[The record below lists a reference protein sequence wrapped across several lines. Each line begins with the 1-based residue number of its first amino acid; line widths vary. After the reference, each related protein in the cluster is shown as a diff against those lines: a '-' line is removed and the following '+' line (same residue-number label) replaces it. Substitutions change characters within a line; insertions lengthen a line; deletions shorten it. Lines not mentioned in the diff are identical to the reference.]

1 MAKTTT
7 KLSSIDAQKIVD
19 DLEVRRADSAAQAAA
34 DQREIE
40 SIALAAHT
48 GDQRAAAKLET
59 IRERELRRQ
68 LDLTGIDA
76 ALTAAKRNVE
86 AAKATEDAA
95 EMKQNAEEAKVVV
108 DRIDSLF
115 ASADT
120 HFKQAMDALAAADK
134 RIEELHRLGFTF
146 PTAIQVR
153 TNALFALETY
163 LMALPQY
170 WWRELAHGSVR
181 YLAPHHRRSFS
192 KFWTDVST
200 NLSRE
205 IANRLGESTNKERG
219 AA

>member
-34 DQREIE
+34 DQREME

-86 AAKATEDAA
+86 SAKANEAA
-95 EMKQNAEEAKVVV
+95 AGPKRGAGEARVIV

-120 HFKQAMDALAAADK
+120 HFKQAFDALKAADD
-134 RIEELHRLGFTF
+134 RIEQLHRLGFPH
-146 PTAIQVR
+146 PTAIQFR
-153 TNALFALETY
+153 ANAIYALETSLMSLPKY
-163 LMALPQY
+163 LWA
-170 WWRELAHGSVR
+170 ELARNSVR
-181 YLAPHHRRSFS
+181 FLAPNQRRSFS
-192 KFWTDVST
+192 QFWAAMSAT
-200 NLSRE
+200 LGRE
-205 IANRLGESTNKERG
+205 IATRLGETNNQK
-219 AA
+219 